1 MYLISLVHY
10 IFYPFLYELN
20 KIFAGWYIKTK
31 FEMINSL
38 NFLKLFFF
46 TAWEISL
53 EACPWTLFIYFFLHD
68 PSTSTFRKY
77 LWIVSWFEVLNF
89 KSSSWFSA
97 PPPFFLPFFCKGS
110 FSVLY
115 TELLNHYLGYLQA
128 GPVEQQGPLG
138 RWRIKYA
145 ILVEFTDRRFW

>member
-1 MYLISLVHY
+1 
-10 IFYPFLYELN
+10 
-20 KIFAGWYIKTK
+20 
-31 FEMINSL
+31 MINSL

-46 TAWEISL
+46 HSL
-53 EACPWTLFIYFFLHD
+53 GDFIGSLSLNLIYFFLHD

-77 LWIVSWFEVLNF
+77 SWIVSWFEVLNF

-115 TELLNHYLGYLQA
+115 TELLNHCLGYLQA

-138 RWRIKYA
+138 RWRIKYI
-145 ILVEFTDRRFW
+145 ILVEFTARRFG